1 MRTAVTTTFA
11 GGEAQVTGYAALPA
25 NAWKTLTVT
34 LDTTDDGFTIRLIVG
49 PILLFVDW
57 ITTPKGMIRG
67 AAEQQAVN
75 EATRQLTLYQ
85 FKTCPFCMKV
95 RRAGKRLSLNIEKR
109 DAQHNADA
117 RQELLQ
123 ATGKTQVPCLRIV
136 GADGSV
142 RWMQDSGAIIQY
154 LQERFASQYSVK

>member
-1 MRTAVTTTFA
+1 MK
-11 GGEAQVTGYAALPA
+11 QVVRLFF
-25 NAWKTLTVT
+25 K
-34 LDTTDDGFTIRLIVG
+34 TIRLVVG

-57 ITTPKGMIRG
+57 LSTPKGLIRG
-67 AAEQQAVN
+67 AAAQQAVN

-109 DAQHNADA
+109 DAQHDADA

-123 ATGKTQVPCLRIV
+123 ATGKTQVPCLKIV

-154 LQERFASQYSVK
+154 LHERFAR

>member
-1 MRTAVTTTFA
+1 MKPLVRLFF
-11 GGEAQVTGYAALPA
+11 
-25 NAWKTLTVT
+25 KT
-34 LDTTDDGFTIRLIVG
+34 IHSIVA
-49 PILLFVDW
+49 PIMLFGDW
-57 ITTPKGMIRG
+57 LTTPKGMLRG

-75 EATRQLTLYQ
+75 AATRQLTLYQ

-95 RRAGKRLSLNIEKR
+95 RRASKRLSLNIEKR
-109 DAQHNADA
+109 DAQHNAAA

-123 ATGKTQVPCLRIV
+123 ATGKTQVPCLKIV

-154 LQERFASQYSVK
+154 LQERFAS